1 MVHILHTVFGVIGN
15 ACGLFLFLAPTITF
29 KRIVRKRST
38 EDFSGVPYT
47 MALLNCLL
55 YAWYGLPF
63 VSPNNILVSIIN
75 ATGAVLESIYV
86 LIFLILAPK
95 KEKAKVFGILVLV
108 LTTFAAVVLVSMLAL
123 HGKTRKLFVGLIAT
137 IFSIAMYA
145 APLSVMRLVIKTKS
159 VEYMPFFLSLFVF
172 LTGTTWFIYG
182 MIGKDP
188 FLAVPNGFGCVLG
201 AMQLMLYA
209 IYHKNK
215 GDNNKGVANGSLEM
229 GIEQSH
235 QQKHATND
243 RQLDG
248 QL

>member
-29 KRIVRKRST
+29 KKILRKRSI

-55 YAWYGLPF
+55 YTWYGLPF

-75 ATGAVLESIYV
+75 GTGAVLESIYV

-145 APLSVMRLVIKTKS
+145 APLSVM
-159 VEYMPFFLSLFVF
+159 
-172 LTGTTWFIYG
+172 
-182 MIGKDP
+182 
-188 FLAVPNGFGCVLG
+188 VPNGFGCVLG